1 MLRKRPLPFC
11 LLGLVCLLGAGCAK
25 TTLENPNPKPAP
37 PPAAEV
43 GNEGT
48 CVVDADCV
56 PATCCH
62 ATSCVPA
69 AEQPDCKDIMCT
81 ADCQPN
87 TMDCGGRCTCEAGSC
102 KAVLA
107 KAGE

>member
-1 MLRKRPLPFC
+1 MHTRLTLC
-11 LLGLVCLLGAGCAK
+11 LFGLLTACGAK
-25 TTLENPNPKPAP
+25 TTHEPAQPNPAP

-43 GNEGT
+43 GSEPT

-62 ATSCVPA
+62 ATGCVAAADAPA
-69 AEQPDCKDIMCT
+69 CTDVMCT
-81 ADCQPN
+81 MDCQAN

-102 KAVLA
+102 AAVLG
-107 KAGE
+107 KP